1 MLESHPLMT
10 HHKKIPLTFCSQED
24 NLSMNYFVVIFFF
37 NSIRFL
43 FHSCF
48 VLINLQL
55 LVFIQM
61 PKMSEKETIKVI
73 KKCRAEIRLFSV
85 FLRILKA
92 PKPKRIENAEKE

>member
-10 HHKKIPLTFCSQED
+10 HHKKIPLTFCSQKD
-24 NLSMNYFVVIFFF
+24 NLSMNYFVVIFI
-37 NSIRFL
+37 SIRFL

-61 PKMSEKETIKVI
+61 PKMSEKETDNQSH
-73 KKCRAEIRLFSV
+73 KKMSRRDKIILS

-92 PKPKRIENAEKE
+92 PKPKRIENTEKE